1 MIYKRNNLFF
11 INDMLRNSFISID
24 KKIYSLISLPLKIV
38 LTIIEKDEDLKNFDF
53 KIIISDKINFSYLIA
68 NENNNENNNEK
79 ILEKIE
85 IPTEI
90 SKDNIKDFMKILNDN
105 KIRVINIKK
114 EENLLKIYIAKEI
127 YELLN

>member
-1 MIYKRNNLFF
+1 
-11 INDMLRNSFISID
+11 MLRNSFISID

>member
-1 MIYKRNNLFF
+1 
-11 INDMLRNSFISID
+11 MLRNSFISID

-38 LTIIEKDEDLKNFDF
+38 LTIIEKDEDLKDFDF
-53 KIIISDKINFSYLIA
+53 KIIISDKINFSYLSA
-68 NENNNENNNEK
+68 NENNN
-79 ILEKIE
+79 EKIE